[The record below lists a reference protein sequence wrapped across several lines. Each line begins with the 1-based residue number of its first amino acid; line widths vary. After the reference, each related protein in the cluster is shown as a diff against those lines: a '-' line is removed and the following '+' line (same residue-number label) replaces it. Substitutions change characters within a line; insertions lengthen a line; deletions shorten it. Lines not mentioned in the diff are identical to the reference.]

1 VVDPSTGKCCE
12 CRHLVTGHIAGHTK
26 EKWQTSFANEL
37 GRLAQGVDTRMP
49 HGTNT
54 IHFIQK
60 SQIPSGKMPTYGR
73 IEVSLRPQK
82 KKLTAPD

>member
-1 VVDPSTGKCCE
+1 MQDALYANSVVDPSTGKSCE
-12 CRHLVTGHIAGHTK
+12 YRHLVTGQIEGHTK

-37 GRLAQGVDTRMP
+37 GQLAQGVGTRMP

-60 SQIPSGKMPTYGR
+60 SQIPSGKKPTYG
-73 IEVSLRPQK
+73 
-82 KKLTAPD
+82 